1 MWDLPGSGFEPV
13 SPALAGR
20 FLTLDHQGSPS
31 GDLLKAFLLL
41 VAWLMALAFRLDL
54 NSHNPKLQ
62 VPLLGA
68 FKRHLIS
75 QTFDVTLGS
84 MFTNRPYDV
93 LYSFT

>member
-1 MWDLPGSGFEPV
+1 M
-13 SPALAGR
+13 SPTLEDG

-31 GDLLKAFLLL
+31 CDLLKAFLLL

-68 FKRHLIS
+68 FTRHLIS
-75 QTFDVTLGS
+75 YTFDVTLGS
-84 MFTNRPYDV
+84 TFTNRPYDV